1 MLGCI
6 WRAAAE
12 HGLGSTGCIARHA
25 APALGNR
32 QAACQTA
39 GSRLQAGTSLEQA
52 MVEERIP
59 LTVHGM
65 SVSGN
70 CHKVRL
76 LLEQLGSR
84 YRWVEVDSAHGQ
96 THSAEFLALNPNAKV
111 PLIVRDDGRVLTES
125 NAILFWLA
133 EGTPYLPAD
142 GWQRAQALSWMFFEQ
157 YTHEPCVAVARFIR
171 GWTPADSPRRAELP
185 RLHERAA
192 SALAVMEQ
200 HLRQAQ
206 WFTGADYGIADIALF
221 AYSDVAADGGI
232 ALDAFPQV
240 QAWLQRVRAQ
250 PRFVPMPAVTA
261 EVRARFNAPD

>member
-1 MLGCI
+1 
-6 WRAAAE
+6 
-12 HGLGSTGCIARHA
+12 
-25 APALGNR
+25 
-32 QAACQTA
+32 
-39 GSRLQAGTSLEQA
+39 
-52 MVEERIP
+52 MVEERVP

-96 THSAEFLALNPNAKV
+96 THTPEFLALNPNAKV

-133 EGTPYLPAD
+133 EGTPYLPSD
-142 GWQRAQALSWMFFEQ
+142 GWERAQALSWMFFEQ

-171 GWTPADSPRRAELP
+171 GWTAPDSPRRAELP

-192 SALAVMEQ
+192 TALAVMEQ
-200 HLRQAQ
+200 HLREAQ
-206 WFTGADYGIADIALF
+206 WFTGSGYGIADIALF
-221 AYSDVAADGGI
+221 AYTDVAGEGGI
-232 ALDAFPQV
+232 SLEPFPEV
-240 QAWLQRVRAQ
+240 RAWLQRVRAQ
-250 PRFVPMPAVTA
+250 PRFLPMPAVTA
-261 EVRARFNAPD
+261 EVRSRSSVPPPRWR

>member
-1 MLGCI
+1 
-6 WRAAAE
+6 
-12 HGLGSTGCIARHA
+12 
-25 APALGNR
+25 
-32 QAACQTA
+32 
-39 GSRLQAGTSLEQA
+39 

-96 THSAEFLALNPNAKV
+96 THTAEFLALNPNAKV

-157 YTHEPCVAVARFIR
+157 YEHEPNIAVVRHRTMLGHLDDYPDSEQRRER
-171 GWTPADSPRRAELP
+171 GYGALEAMESHLDGLEFLVG
-185 RLHERAA
+185 ERY
-192 SALAVMEQ
+192 S
-200 HLRQAQ
+200 
-206 WFTGADYGIADIALF
+206 IADISLY
-221 AYSDVAADGGI
+221 AYTHVAGEGGFQLSRYPRVGAWLDRVAA
-232 ALDAFPQV
+232 
-240 QAWLQRVRAQ
+240 QRGYITIV
-250 PRFVPMPAVTA
+250 
-261 EVRARFNAPD
+261 D